1 MKQVVREDT
10 YLTEKRN
17 GIYPSFPY
25 PERLDAP
32 FVFDGGFEGLEPRT
46 FNVTQPPISS
56 IIDINLSWTCEMVH
70 KRRVDNFQTLRA
82 FDELMTAKEDIIYS
96 TSDLEM
102 VSRSWSGTMRSETLA
117 RTLAG
122 MTVASVNSEEVE
134 LIFASQKRWSAHTS
148 RT

>member
-1 MKQVVREDT
+1 
-10 YLTEKRN
+10 
-17 GIYPSFPY
+17 
-25 PERLDAP
+25 
-32 FVFDGGFEGLEPRT
+32 
-46 FNVTQPPISS
+46 
-56 IIDINLSWTCEMVH
+56 MVH

-148 RT
+148 GT